1 LETFAEVQFEFF
13 LSAPI
18 VCFVQ
23 FWHFAAVLAFPLL
36 LLPPNDFSRKQ
47 HGKVKRARPEEKPK

>member
-1 LETFAEVQFEFF
+1 
-13 LSAPI
+13 
-18 VCFVQ
+18 VQ